1 MKTIRKRTRLK
12 QTHIPKHICN
22 NQHEKKHNN
31 KTQNTTKH
39 AIVYKTR
46 LNTQHQNTQHTHTTL
61 KHTQP

>member
-22 NQHEKKHNN
+22 NQHEKNTITKH
-31 KTQNTTKH
+31 KIQKEH